1 MVNRLTLAGRPTLGW
16 LDQAVV
22 GMRPGTALSIVDIG
36 SGYGDMLRLVH
47 RWAARRGLKVSLTG
61 VDLNPWSAKAA
72 AAATPP
78 GMAIKYVTADLFDY
92 RPSQPPDIILS
103 SLFAHHLPDDSLV
116 RFLRWMDAS
125 AGLGWFVNDLRRSPA
140 AYRLF
145 GVGTAVG
152 GWPRF
157 IRHDGLISITRAF
170 VEADWERLLDCAAIE
185 RTRADRKSTRL
196 NSSP

>member
-1 MVNRLTLAGRPTLGW
+1 
-16 LDQAVV
+16 
-22 GMRPGTALSIVDIG
+22 MRISDWSSDVCSSDL
-36 SGYGDMLRLVH
+36 GDMLRLVH

-116 RFLRWMDAS
+116 RL
-125 AGLGWFVNDLRRSPA
+125 
-140 AYRLF
+140 
-145 GVGTAVG
+145 
-152 GWPRF
+152 
-157 IRHDGLISITRAF
+157 
-170 VEADWERLLDCAAIE
+170 
-185 RTRADRKSTRL
+185 DRKSTRL
-196 NSSP
+196 NSSH

>member
-1 MVNRLTLAGRPTLGW
+1 
-16 LDQAVV
+16 
-22 GMRPGTALSIVDIG
+22 
-36 SGYGDMLRLVH
+36 MLRLVH

-125 AGLGWFVNDLRRSPA
+125 AGRGRSEEHTSELPSLIRIS
-140 AYRLF
+140 Y
-145 GVGTAVG
+145 AV
-152 GWPRF
+152 
-157 IRHDGLISITRAF
+157 L
-170 VEADWERLLDCAAIE
+170 
-185 RTRADRKSTRL
+185 
-196 NSSP
+196 

>member
-1 MVNRLTLAGRPTLGW
+1 
-16 LDQAVV
+16 
-22 GMRPGTALSIVDIG
+22 
-36 SGYGDMLRLVH
+36 MLRLVH
-47 RWAARRGLKVSLTG
+47 RWAARRGLRVSLTG
-61 VDLNPWSAKAA
+61 VDLYPWSARAA
-72 AAATPP
+72 AAATPQ

-92 RPSQPPDIILS
+92 RPSQPPDIIPS

-152 GWPRF
+152 GWHRF
-157 IRHDGLISITRAF
+157 IRPKLEEHTSELPSLMRISYAVF
-170 VEADWERLLDCAAIE
+170 CLKKKN
-185 RTRADRKSTRL
+185 KSY
-196 NSSP
+196 